1 MSTPAEK
8 LADSLQELQDQGV
21 VAIKSE
27 MLSRT
32 HRERLLKNKFIEEVY
47 KGWYLIVFFVVIDF

>member
-1 MSTPAEK
+1 MATPAKK
-8 LADSLQELQDQGV
+8 LADSLQKLQELQDQGV

-32 HRERLLKNKFIEEVY
+32 HRERLLKNEFLEDVY
-47 KGWYLIVFFVVIDF
+47 KGLITLCWL